1 MRKINDKASLDTL
14 IRIEV
19 TLRELL
25 NISSAIDLTPPS
37 VVIEHMKDIYGL
49 TEDEAKNVA
58 VYDTVYGMNKYV
70 VNELFDETHKI
81 LNEYGYELGVSNI
94 KENQSNDQSYTDAF

>member
-1 MRKINDKASLDTL
+1 MRKINAKANPDTL

-19 TLRELL
+19 TLKELL

-49 TEDEAKNVA
+49 SEDETKNVA

-70 VNELFDETHKI
+70 VHELFDETHKI
-81 LNEYGYELGVSNI
+81 LNEYGYELKVSDV
-94 KENQSNDQSYTDAF
+94 KEPQPND

>member
-1 MRKINDKASLDTL
+1 MRKINAKASLDTL

-19 TLRELL
+19 TLKELL

-49 TEDEAKNVA
+49 SEDEARNIA
-58 VYDTVYGMNKYV
+58 VKTQDLRTNTYV
-70 VNELFDETHKI
+70 VHELFDETHKI
-81 LNEYGYELGVSNI
+81 LNEYGYELEGEQI
-94 KENQSNDQSYTDAF
+94 K

>member
-1 MRKINDKASLDTL
+1 MRKINAKANPDTL

-19 TLRELL
+19 TLKELL

-49 TEDEAKNVA
+49 SEDEARNIAIK
-58 VYDTVYGMNKYV
+58 TQIYGTNKYV
-70 VNELFDETHKI
+70 VHELFDETHKI
-81 LNEYGYELGVSNI
+81 LNEYGYEFEGEQI
-94 KENQSNDQSYTDAF
+94 K